1 MWIIDLIPT
10 WIVHLTVAVSLLTI
24 LATTILTNVIPAI
37 YNLPLKFVALM
48 LCVFGMY
55 LEGGISND
63 ESWQAKIAEEQ
74 IKVAQAE
81 ARSAEVN
88 TVVVTKVLTKIVKIK
103 EDTNANKEYIAQNV
117 AKDLDSNC
125 KLTNAAVVL
134 VNAASKEEV
143 PGSTGG
149 VAQGTSDVKASDF
162 LSTVNENYGTYYQVV
177 EQVKGW
183 QEWYRKQK
191 KIFEE

>member
-1 MWIIDLIPT
+1 MWIINFLPD
-10 WIVHLTVAVSLLTI
+10 WVVHLTVLLSILTI
-24 LATTILTNVIPAI
+24 LITTILTNIIPTA
-37 YNLPLKFVALM
+37 YNLPLKFTALV
-48 LCVFGMY
+48 LCVFGVY
-55 LEGGISND
+55 LEGGISNQ
-63 ESWQAKIAEEQ
+63 ESWQAKIVEEQ

-81 ARSAEVN
+81 AKSSEVN
-88 TVVVTKVLTKIVKIK
+88 TVIVTKILTKTIKIK
-103 EDTNANKEYIAQNV
+103 DDTNANQQYITQNV
-117 AKDLDSNC
+117 AKDLDNNC

-134 VNAASKEEV
+134 VNAASQEEV

-162 LSTVNENYGTYYQVV
+162 ISTVNENYGTYYQVV

>member
-24 LATTILTNVIPAI
+24 LVTTILTNIIPVT
-37 YNLPLKFVALM
+37 YNLPLKFAALV
-48 LCVFGMY
+48 LCVFGVY
-55 LEGGISND
+55 LEGSISNQ

-81 ARSAEVN
+81 AKSAEVN
-88 TVVVTKVLTKIVKIK
+88 TVVVTKILTKTIKIK
-103 EDTNANKEYIAQNV
+103 DDTNANQQYIAQNV